1 MTTVRRLIKIKLHIT
16 LLVTATIWTT
26 ALATKSIVDEHA
38 VDLFWTMLSV
48 SGFLLFAII
57 AVLQWVIISFM
68 RDIKLEIKHVRAEY
82 GLRIHGA
89 ELAIEALRTRQEVE
103 SGVDR

>member
-1 MTTVRRLIKIKLHIT
+1 MPDIRSRKETLNGTSSVSQITCKLGSHQ
-16 LLVTATIWTT
+16 
-26 ALATKSIVDEHA
+26 
-38 VDLFWTMLSV
+38 